1 MESLVRGLLT
11 DPWSGGLVGGAAL
24 AKAGGLGGEWSP

>member
-11 DPWSGGLVGGAAL
+11 DPQSGELVGGGAL
-24 AKAGGLGGEWSP
+24 AKAGGLRGKWSP